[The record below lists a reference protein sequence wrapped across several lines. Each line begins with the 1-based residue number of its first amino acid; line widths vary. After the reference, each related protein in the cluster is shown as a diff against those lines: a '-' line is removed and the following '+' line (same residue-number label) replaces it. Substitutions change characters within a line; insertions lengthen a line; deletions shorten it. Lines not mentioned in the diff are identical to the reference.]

1 MGSEGASWDIMRS
14 QTECQIERTVEMRS
28 WGGRDLPHR
37 RLVRRVRGFRRSF
50 VEAVEAEAV
59 GERIEFIGRRWRRV
73 VMEFGVLTAAIV
85 VENGGGGWRKEVVD
99 MVIALGD

>member
-37 RLVRRVRGFRRSF
+37 RLVRRVRGFRRSC

-73 VMEFGVLTAAIV
+73 VMEFGVLTEAIV
-85 VENGGGGWRKEVVD
+85 VENGGGWWRKEVVD